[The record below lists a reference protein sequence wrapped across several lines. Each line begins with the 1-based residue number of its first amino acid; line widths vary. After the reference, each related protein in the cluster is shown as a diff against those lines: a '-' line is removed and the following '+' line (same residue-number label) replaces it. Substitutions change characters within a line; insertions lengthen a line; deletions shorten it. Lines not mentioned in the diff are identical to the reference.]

1 MFSPQQ
7 EVVLDGE
14 LSLDLHIDG
23 DMSLDIPVDG
33 EAGTVIKVTEHDLPV
48 YSGQTEITPSEE
60 TQTEHDLPVYSG
72 QTEITPSEETQ
83 TLQTANKTVLQNII
97 INPIPSNYGKITWNG
112 STLTVS

>member
-14 LSLDLHIDG
+14 LSLNLNIDG

-48 YSGQTEITPSEE
+48 YTGQTEITPSED
-60 TQTEHDLPVYSG
+60 TQV
-72 QTEITPSEETQ
+72 
-83 TLQTANKTVLQNII
+83 LQTANKTVVQDII
-97 INPIPSNYGKITWNG
+97 INPIPSNYGLITWNG

>member
-23 DMSLDIPVDG
+23 DMSLNIPVDG
-33 EAGTVIKVTEHDLPV
+33 EAGTVIKVSDYV
-48 YSGQTEITPSEE
+48 YPIYDGQTEVTPTQE
-60 TQTEHDLPVYSG
+60 TQV
-72 QTEITPSEETQ
+72 
-83 TLQTANKTVLQNII
+83 LQTTNRTVVSNII

>member
-23 DMSLDIPVDG
+23 DMSLNIPVDG

-48 YSGQTEITPSEE
+48 YSGQTEVTPSEE
-60 TQTEHDLPVYSG
+60 TQV
-72 QTEITPSEETQ
+72 
-83 TLQTANKTVLQNII
+83 LQTANKTVLHNIVV
-97 INPIPSNYGKITWNG
+97 NPIPSNYGRITWNG

>member
-33 EAGTVIKVTEHDLPV
+33 EAGTVIKVTEYDLPV
-48 YSGQTEITPSEE
+48 YSGQTEITPSE
-60 TQTEHDLPVYSG
+60 DA
-72 QTEITPSEETQ
+72 Q
-83 TLQTANKTVLQNII
+83 TLQTADKTVLQNII
-97 INPIPSNYGKITWNG
+97 VNPIPENYGRLLWTGN
-112 STLTVS
+112 TLTVY

>member
-1 MFSPQQ
+1 MTPQQ

-14 LSLDLHIDG
+14 LSLNLHIDG

-33 EAGTVIKVTEHDLPV
+33 EAGTVIKVSDYV
-48 YSGQTEITPSEE
+48 YPIYDGQTEVTPSED
-60 TQTEHDLPVYSG
+60 TQV
-72 QTEITPSEETQ
+72 
-83 TLQTANKTVLQNII
+83 LQTADRTVLQNII

>member
-33 EAGTVIKVTEHDLPV
+33 EAGTVVKVTEYDLPV
-48 YSGQTEITPSEE
+48 YSGQTEITPSE
-60 TQTEHDLPVYSG
+60 DA
-72 QTEITPSEETQ
+72 Q
-83 TLQTANKTVLQNII
+83 TLQTADKTVLQNII
-97 INPIPSNYGKITWNG
+97 VNPIPENYGRLLWTGN
-112 STLTVS
+112 TLTVY